1 MRYIRSTR
9 RAWATWAEMVP
20 FKSLFLFVFTAKDR
34 ETIFFLSN
42 EMSKSYSASYLHK
55 VSLVQLNCFVNSIR
69 KREWSALGIH
79 TFSMPSSSSSSLL
92 FFFFAFRF
100 SSFLSLL
107 QTFTLLFCCPGL
119 SVFLLFVLCSLV
131 FRFTILPSSLLF
143 CSLPLFPT
151 ITSFPKSFFLLLSLL
166 SQIEFRE

>member
-1 MRYIRSTR
+1 MI
-9 RAWATWAEMVP
+9 P
-20 FKSLFLFVFTAKDR
+20 FKGLFLFVFTAKDR

-55 VSLVQLNCFVNSIR
+55 VSLVQLNCLTLLEKGSDQRLVCI
-69 KREWSALGIH
+69 
-79 TFSMPSSSSSSLL
+79 PSLCRHPRPRL
-92 FFFFAFRF
+92 HHCFFFAFRL

-143 CSLPLFPT
+143 SSLPRFPT

-166 SQIEFRE
+166 SQIEFP